1 MRNCILPLERLKIR
15 DFEVS
20 QYNLVTDYI
29 PNAFCSSRLNGFTS
43 TDSIGSKNIEYSNH
57 VDFDD
62 RFASNVSS
70 KVEMNELNMM
80 NFEEPEPILRISKSA
95 TRKAKTPSNAIKVRK
110 GSGSSSGNSERNGNN
125 NNNNNYSTNTNN
137 GKTYNTGHRTNSVGN
152 SGGSKRNPPSRT
164 VIDKQSQ
171 SARSLST
178 NRGHTEAGMSRTKHH
193 NFPTPTRFDEQMANS
208 LSSLGLTMRVE
219 DMDVHDSKTES
230 LSDSMLPVYH
240 NSVQKDFTNKLTN
253 TRIMRR
259 QSAPQ
264 STPSSPISLPSR
276 SREGSFSTNRDM
288 NRGRAH
294 SADARGAYH
303 NGIASMSS
311 SHSHNIYAERG
322 GSSNCVRYVS
332 ESGLKRKQSREG
344 DSGLEADLAEYHA
357 YASSPNTTENRTTG
371 RPPIPKYSQPSLNSN
386 QLPSRS
392 GGPGPRQN
400 QSQSY
405 SAVKA
410 IRMRSPTFSSTQN
423 LTFSSSAYTRALD

>member
-1 MRNCILPLERLKIR
+1 M
-15 DFEVS
+15 
-20 QYNLVTDYI
+20 TDYI
-29 PNAFCSSRLNGFTS
+29 PNTFCSSRLNGFNS
-43 TDSIGSKNIEYSNH
+43 TDSIGSKNIDYSNH
-57 VDFDD
+57 VDLDD
-62 RFASNVSS
+62 RFANNVSS
-70 KVEMNELNMM
+70 KNEINELNMM
-80 NFEEPEPILRISKSA
+80 NFEEPEPIGRISKSA
-95 TRKAKTPSNAIKVRK
+95 TRKAKTPSNTIKVRK

-125 NNNNNYSTNTNN
+125 NNNYNYTTNTNN
-137 GKTYNTGHRTNSVGN
+137 GKSYNTGHRTNSLGN
-152 SGGSKRNPPSRT
+152 SGSKRNPPSRT

-171 SARSLST
+171 SARPLSI
-178 NRGHTEAGMSRTKHH
+178 NRGHTEAGMSRRKHH
-193 NFPTPTRFDEQMANS
+193 NIPTPTRFDEQMASS

-219 DMDVHDSKTES
+219 DMDVHDNKTE
-230 LSDSMLPVYH
+230 LLADSMPPAYH
-240 NSVQKDFTNKLTN
+240 NSVQKDFSNKLTN
-253 TRIMRR
+253 TRITRR

-357 YASSPNTTENRTTG
+357 YANSPNNIENRTTG
-371 RPPIPKYSQPSLNSN
+371 RPPIPKYNQPSHNSN